1 MDAAR
6 ETTLTWDELDT
17 LCRAAVRGSGG
28 SERTAAALAAST
40 VAAEQQGKVAVGA
53 AHLLDYLDAL
63 AEGRLVPDAIPGVQ
77 STRAGVVRVDA
88 AGGTAQAAFD
98 AAFPAFVRAA
108 GEVGVAVLSLRDGY
122 SAGELGYYARRVAD
136 RGLIALVCANSPAL
150 MSVYS
155 APVPVTGTN
164 PMAFALPH
172 ASGPRSFD
180 QASSA
185 TAWVS
190 VRAAADRSEPL
201 PEGWA
206 LDAAG
211 APTTDAGAALDGA
224 LLPFGGAKGSNIA
237 LMVEMLAV
245 LSGGMFSQDAA
256 PFDSGSTSPSLGLF
270 VLALD
275 PEAFDPGYS
284 ERVEQHL
291 RALAERHGADFG
303 RRHPFPEN
311 ATLPAS
317 LHAALTAAAR
327 QDAAPQDGGAR

>member
-6 ETTLTWDELDT
+6 ETTLTWDDLDT
-17 LCRAAVRGSGG
+17 LCRAAVRGAGG

-40 VAAEQQGKVAVGA
+40 VAAEQHGKPAVGA
-53 AHLLDYLDAL
+53 AHLIDYLDAL
-63 AEGRLVPDAIPGVQ
+63 SEGRIVADAIPGVQ

-98 AAFPAFVRAA
+98 TAFAALVRAA
-108 GEVGVAVLSLRDGY
+108 REVGVAVLSLRDGY

-136 RGLIALVCANSPAL
+136 RGLVALVCANSPAL

-155 APVPVTGTN
+155 SPVPVTGTN

-172 ASGPRSFD
+172 PSGPRAFD

-190 VRAAADRSEPL
+190 VRAAADQGEPL

-206 LDAAG
+206 LDETG
-211 APTTDAGAALDGA
+211 TPTTDAAAALGGS

-237 LMVEMLAV
+237 LMIEMLAV

-256 PFDSGSTSPSLGLF
+256 PFDSGTASPSLGLF

-275 PEAFDPGYS
+275 PGAFDPGYS
-284 ERVEQHL
+284 ERIEQHL
-291 RALAERHGADFG
+291 AALAERHGADFG
-303 RRHPFPEN
+303 RRHPIPEV
-311 ATLPAS
+311 ATLTSAV
-317 LHAALTAAAR
+317 HAALTAAA
-327 QDAAPQDGGAR
+327 QNAGAR